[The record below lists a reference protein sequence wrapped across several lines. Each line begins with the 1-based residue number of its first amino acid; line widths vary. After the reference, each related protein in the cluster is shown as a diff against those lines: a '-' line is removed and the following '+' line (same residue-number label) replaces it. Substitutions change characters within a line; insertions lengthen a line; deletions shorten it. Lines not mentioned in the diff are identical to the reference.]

1 MTHRTVKFFAVTAVL
16 VFGLTA
22 CGGGDSLDPSA
33 TEAPGTTVAAGTSTP
48 SSTSLVPAPTSAPS
62 KPDPSRPDV
71 PLPTIPEGVD
81 PASVGYITSAVEMLA
96 EAQGVEPGDIEV
108 IGFEE
113 VVWRDGSIGC
123 PIEGMMYTQAL
134 VDGTRVALELDGEV
148 YLFHAEGTGEPFLCE
163 NPAEPL
169 G

>member
-1 MTHRTVKFFAVTAVL
+1 MTHRTVKYFAVTAVL
-16 VFGLTA
+16 VSGLAA
-22 CGGGDSLDPSA
+22 CGGDGLDPSA
-33 TEAPGTTVAAGTSTP
+33 TQAPGTTAAAGTSTP
-48 SSTSLVPAPTSAPS
+48 SSTSLVPAPTSGPS
-62 KPDPSRPDV
+62 KPDPSLPDV
-71 PLPTIPEGVD
+71 PVPTIPEGVD
-81 PASVGYITSAVEMLA
+81 PASVGYVTSAVEMLA

-134 VDGTRVALELDGEV
+134 VDGTRVALGLDGEV

-163 NPAEPL
+163 NPAEPF

>member
-1 MTHRTVKFFAVTAVL
+1 MKISAFTAVL
-16 VFGLTA
+16 VAGLTA
-22 CGGGDSLDPSA
+22 CGGGGLDPSA
-33 TEAPGTTVAAGTSTP
+33 TDAAGTTAAAGSTVTP
-48 SSTSLVPAPTSAPS
+48 DTSLVPRPTAAPS
-62 KPDPSRPDV
+62 KPDPSLPDV

-81 PASVGYITSAVEMLA
+81 PASVGYVTAAVEMLA
-96 EAQGVEPGDIEV
+96 EAKGVDPGDIEV

-134 VDGTRVALELDGEV
+134 VDGTRVALGLDGEV
-148 YLFHAEGTGEPFLCE
+148 YVYHVEGSGEPFLCE
-163 NPAEPL
+163 TPAEPL

>member
-1 MTHRTVKFFAVTAVL
+1 MKISAVTALL
-16 VFGLTA
+16 VVGLTA
-22 CGGGDSLDPSA
+22 CGGGGLEPSA
-33 TEAPGTTVAAGTSTP
+33 TNAPGTSAASGTTATP
-48 SSTSLVPAPTSAPS
+48 DTSLVPPPTGAPS
-62 KPDPSRPDV
+62 KPDPSLPDV
-71 PLPTIPEGVD
+71 PLPTVPEGVD
-81 PASVGYITSAVEMLA
+81 PTSVGYVVAAVEMLA
-96 EAQGVEPGDIEV
+96 AAQGVDPGDIEV

-134 VDGTRVALELDGEV
+134 VDGTRVALGLDGEV
-148 YLFHAEGTGEPFLCE
+148 YLYHVEGAGEPFLCE